1 MKDGYNK
8 MVPPVQMAQDRT
20 MIPVTVD
27 VSIVLLKIVEIEE
40 ENHAID
46 FQYEIIMKVLNVTDI
61 SKNNFCF
68 SGGTTGWLTII

>member
-8 MVPPVQMAQDRT
+8 MVPPVQMAQDRN

-40 ENHAID
+40 ENHAIE
-46 FQYEIIMKVLNVTDI
+46 FQYEIIMKVMIII
-61 SKNNFCF
+61 SKNDFCLIVAGQP
-68 SGGTTGWLTII
+68 GGLP

>member
-1 MKDGYNK
+1 
-8 MVPPVQMAQDRT
+8 MVPPVQMAPDRT

-46 FQYEIIMKVLNVTDI
+46 FQYEIIMKVVLLSDI
-61 SKNNFCF
+61 FNNDFCF
-68 SGGTTGWLTII
+68 SGGTTGWLITI